1 MLARAVRG
9 VMLAR
14 VVRGAMRARTVR
26 GAMLAGAVRG
36 VMLARAVRGAVLSRP
51 VRSVGPQRHAYGAF
65 EGPHS
70 RSRDGSEG
78 GARTGTHRGT
88 IIALAPRP

>member
-1 MLARAVRG
+1 MLARTV
-9 VMLAR
+9 
-14 VVRGAMRARTVR
+14 RARTVR

-36 VMLARAVRGAVLSRP
+36 PMRTRTVHGPMLARAVRGAVLSRP